1 MTLLQGC
8 LHNVPES
15 PDTTAIVLM
24 TICFCVRIP
33 ENSKYIDKVM
43 SLDSSTQADLQEVI
57 QQSMRVYFD
66 LDDTLLS
73 EDELNSSY

>member
-1 MTLLQGC
+1 
-8 LHNVPES
+8 
-15 PDTTAIVLM
+15 M